1 MRFAVVPAG
10 GKSTRMGR
18 PKLSLPLG
26 DRTVLE
32 HVVGALRAG
41 GVDHVLVVVGPH
53 VRELAP
59 LAERAGA
66 HVCLLEEETP
76 DMRATVEAGL
86 RWLEEHLAPAS
97 TDDWLLV
104 PADHPT
110 LHASVVRALDDAR
123 REHPECSV
131 FVPTFEG
138 KRGHPTLIA
147 WQHVPDIRAHPLGEG
162 LNTYL
167 RQHRP
172 RTCEVPVADGEILR
186 DLDTPED
193 YEKVLT
199 TEAQR
204 HREEQH
210 RENQTG
216 KEHEKS

>member
-32 HVVGALRAG
+32 HVVSALWAG
-41 GVDHVLVVVGPH
+41 GVEHVLVVVGPH
-53 VRELAP
+53 VRDLAP

-66 HVCLLEEETP
+66 QVCLLEEETL

-86 RWLEEHLAPAS
+86 RWLEEHLAPDPANG
-97 TDDWLLV
+97 WLLV

-110 LHASVVRALDDAR
+110 LHASVVRALDRAS
-123 REHPECSV
+123 REHPECSI

-147 WQHVPDIRAHPLGEG
+147 WEHVSGIRAHPPGEG

-193 YEKVLT
+193 YEKMLT

-204 HREEQH
+204 AQRRTNTE
-210 RENQTG
+210 
-216 KEHEKS
+216 